1 MGSEQARG
9 RNITEAFKEK
19 LGIATPNSIGH
30 QENSTAGSQIVEMGV
45 WGDLDC
51 RVLGV
56 QLLNGSFGTFQ
67 CTRVEA
73 ENIWSNLEV

>member
-1 MGSEQARG
+1 MGSDQARG
-9 RNITEAFKEK
+9 RSVTETFKEK
-19 LGIATPNSIGH
+19 LSIVTPNSIGH
-30 QENSTAGSQIVEMGV
+30 QENSTAESQIVEMGV

-73 ENIWSNLEV
+73 ENI